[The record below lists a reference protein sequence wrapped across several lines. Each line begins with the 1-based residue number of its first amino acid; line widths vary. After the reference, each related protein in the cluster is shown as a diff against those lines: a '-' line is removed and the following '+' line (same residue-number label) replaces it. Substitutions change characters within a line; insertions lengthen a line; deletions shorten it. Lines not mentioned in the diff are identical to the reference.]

1 MLNISNLPN
10 SMQNVVS
17 NLLVAF
23 NELQS
28 PDGPIIPRPGPIF
41 PIDEADIEIDDII
54 SNPLMEINNAQTAN
68 IKI

>member
-10 SMQNVVS
+10 SMQNVVN

-28 PDGPIIPRPGPIF
+28 PDGPITPNPGPTF